1 MRTLRIGPLTIGLR
15 GLTDPWAAVVDRRF
29 GGFVERGAAPA
40 PDVEV
45 RIVPRAGERVLDP
58 WAPGEAYRIEAERQG
73 ATLAVRSYHFALG
86 REPGGPWQLA
96 IEDTGRE
103 PVGRIIENA
112 LRYVLA
118 HLAMERDGFAM
129 HGAGVRRDGRAWV
142 FAGPSRSGKT
152 TAVSLSAPC
161 ESLGDDFAVVL
172 PDGRGGWGVPAVP
185 FDNAETAP
193 RDPVRGLVPLAGIWR
208 LIQSSGHAVDRPAP
222 SIAQASLLACAAFP
236 WAFPGMED
244 RLADAVGRVAEA
256 GLFAHLRFAR
266 DPGFW
271 PVLVRESAG

>member
-15 GLTDPWAAVVDRRF
+15 GLTEPWAAVVDGRF
-29 GGFVERGAAPA
+29 GGFVERDAATPFDV
-40 PDVEV
+40 DVEV
-45 RIVPRAGERVLDP
+45 TPRASERMLDP
-58 WAPGEAYRIEAERQG
+58 WVPGEAYRIEAEREG
-73 ATLAVRSYHFALG
+73 GTLAVRSYHFALG
-86 REPGGPWQLA
+86 RTAAGPWHLA
-96 IEDTGRE
+96 IDDAGRE
-103 PVGRIIENA
+103 PAGRIIENA
-112 LRYVLA
+112 LRYVVA
-118 HLAMERDGFAM
+118 HLAIERGGFAM
-129 HGAGVRRDGRAWV
+129 HGAGVRRDGRAWI

-152 TAVSLSAPC
+152 TAVSLSHPC

-172 PDGRGGWGVPAVP
+172 PDGGGWGVPAVP
-185 FDNAETAP
+185 FDNAEVAP
-193 RDPVRGLVPLAGIWR
+193 RDPVRGLVPLAGIRR
-208 LIQSSGHAVDRPAP
+208 LIQSSEHAVDRPAP

-244 RLADAVGRVAEA
+244 RLADAVGRVAAA